1 MLSAIASLALIMA
14 VAALAPYVASLIPGR
29 PVPEVVFLVLA
40 GAALGPHALGLVP
53 SSSAALSLV
62 SDLGLG
68 LLFMLAGYEI
78 EPRTLAGRS
87 TVHAALAWA
96 VSLGLGMLLTGT
108 VFAGRFTSVGGMA
121 FAIAL
126 TTTAYGTLAP
136 ILRDRGVIGTP
147 AGDAVTVYGA
157 LGELLPILAM
167 SFLLS
172 TRRKMASLG
181 VLVVF
186 VLACVA
192 ILVLPSLLPRPTR
205 RFGEFLRRYAW
216 SGSKP
221 MLRVAVLL
229 LLVLLALAERLDLD
243 LVLGAFAAGFLLRA
257 LAPVSGELVADE
269 LGNIGNGFL
278 IPCFFVISGTK
289 IDPSAAGANFG
300 LVMGFVGLLA
310 LVRGVV
316 VGVSLNVN
324 TTTRHALSGPEKFS
338 VAAYCTM
345 ALPLVVAVTDVAVE
359 EGAMSQTLA
368 SILVTAGAVTVFLI
382 PVATSLVRVTR
393 AAHPVEAVR
402 EVAEGHRPMGEVLE
416 KHQRSWRSS
425 EERFRG
431 ERERMR
437 GAGQQLSSVDY
448 LARTGAGGSGEAPN
462 EEPGDDDDGDA
473 ADGA

>member
-1 MLSAIASLALIMA
+1 MLSPITSLALIMA
-14 VAALAPYVASLIPGR
+14 VATLAPYAASLIPGR
-29 PVPEVVFLVLA
+29 PVPEVVFLVFA
-40 GAALGPHALGLVP
+40 GAVLGPHVLGLV
-53 SSSAALSLV
+53 SSDSEALSLV

-68 LLFMLAGYEI
+68 FLFMLAGYEI
-78 EPRTLAGRS
+78 EPRTLASKS
-87 TVHAALAWA
+87 TLHAALAWA
-96 VSLGLGMLLTGT
+96 VSLGLGVLLTNT
-108 VFAGRFTSVGGMA
+108 VLAGRFSTIGGMA

-136 ILRDRGVIGTP
+136 ILRDRGVIGTA

-192 ILVLPSLLPRPTR
+192 ILVLPSLFPKLTR
-205 RFGEFLRRYAW
+205 RFGEFLRKYAW

-229 LLVLLALAERLDLD
+229 PLVLLALAEKLGLD

-257 LAPVSGELVADE
+257 LAPVSGELVAEE

-278 IPCFFVISGTK
+278 VPCFFVISGTK
-289 IDPSAAGANFG
+289 IDPSSAGANFG

-324 TTTRHALSGPEKFS
+324 PETRHALTGPEKFS

-359 EGAMSQTLA
+359 EGAMSQGLA
-368 SILVTAGAVTVFLI
+368 SILVTAGAITVFLI

-393 AAHPVEAVR
+393 AAHPVAAVR
-402 EVAEGHRPMGEVLE
+402 EVAEQHRPVGQVLE
-416 KHQRSWRSS
+416 QHQHSWHTS
-425 EERFRG
+425 EERFRS
-431 ERERMR
+431 ERERLR
-437 GAGQQLSSVDY
+437 GAGRQMSSVDY
-448 LARTGAGGSGEAPN
+448 LAQHR
-462 EEPGDDDDGDA
+462 
-473 ADGA
+473 ADGPDGGHRKQDDSNTRV